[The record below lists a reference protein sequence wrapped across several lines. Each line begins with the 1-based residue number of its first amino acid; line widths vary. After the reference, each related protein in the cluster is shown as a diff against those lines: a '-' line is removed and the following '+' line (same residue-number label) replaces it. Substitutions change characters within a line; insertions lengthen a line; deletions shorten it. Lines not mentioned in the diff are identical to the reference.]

1 VVRIRLLGPPTIER
15 DGREVRPPR
24 GGKSWALLSYLL
36 LAERPPSRTHLAEL
50 LFTEANDPLG
60 ALRWTLAELRR
71 VLGPSVVLTGDPV
84 TVTLGPDVS
93 VDVLILSADL
103 LSAGDLL
110 DGVQLQRCPE
120 FESWLL
126 VARHRISATVEAA
139 LHETAVALLAS
150 GRAKEAVPYASR
162 AVAGNPLDEGNH
174 ELLVRCLA
182 ASGDKAAALRQV
194 AVCEDIFRREL
205 GVDPSP
211 ALRDAADAGTSAVAE
226 GGRAAALSQLEA
238 GRAAIVAGA
247 VDAGIDCLRRA
258 VDYAARAGESTVHA
272 RALGAL
278 GSALI
283 HAARGRDEEG
293 AVVLHEAI
301 AVATT
306 AGERET
312 SAMAHR
318 ELGYVDVQAGRR
330 STADA
335 WLAKAQELASTDAE
349 LAAVLGVRGMNA
361 SDSGD
366 YPSAFTFLAESV
378 ERAASGGDA
387 RQQAWSLSIV
397 ARAHLL
403 RGERSQSTAAL
414 GRSLDL
420 IREQRW
426 IAFLPWPQSL
436 RAEVDLIAGDLDGA
450 ADGLEQAW
458 VLARQL
464 GDPCWEG
471 MAARGMGLLHARRGD
486 RPAAATWLDNAR
498 VICGRVSDRYQW
510 VHGYVLDAAITTALD
525 HDDHDRARPM
535 VDRLATLAARCDMR
549 ELVVRAHLHQARLG
563 DPAAR
568 GAARLLAADIDN
580 PALADLLR

>member
-471 MAARGMGLLHARRGD
+471 MAARGKGLLHARRGD
-486 RPAAATWLDNAR
+486 RSAAATWLDNAR

-525 HDDHDRARPM
+525 HDDHDRARPL

-549 ELVVRAHLHQARLG
+549 ELVVRAHLHRSRLG
-563 DPAAR
+563 DATASAAAR
-568 GAARLLAADIDN
+568 MLAADIDN